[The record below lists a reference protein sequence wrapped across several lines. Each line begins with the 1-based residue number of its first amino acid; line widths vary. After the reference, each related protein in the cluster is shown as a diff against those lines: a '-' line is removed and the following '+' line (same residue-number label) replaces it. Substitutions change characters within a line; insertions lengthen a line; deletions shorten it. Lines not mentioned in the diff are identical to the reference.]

1 MSILHVRN
9 VPQELYEQIQQM
21 ADAKHRSLSAQ
32 VVTLLEQAVKQEQAR
47 QAQAKTLAG
56 IRRRRLAQTANPA
69 APDSASLLRED
80 RTR

>member
-47 QAQAKTLAG
+47 QAQAQTLAG
-56 IRRRRLAQTANPA
+56 IRRRRLSQTTNPA

>member
-56 IRRRRLAQTANPA
+56 IRRRRLAQIANPA
-69 APDSASLLRED
+69 VPDSASLLRED